1 MIIYGK
7 ARAAGLPFAERA
19 MARAAG
25 LPFVAYAIARAPGL
39 PFAACAMARAAG
51 LLFVAYAIARAPG
64 LPFLTSGNAITIA
77 RGMGTLIRQRD
88 ACQFSGAGEIPP
100 RNYVTTLLAIL
111 VRRKGQVLLPF
122 LSHYRSLHL
131 ALLIDLPPYS
141 KDRHPPSNGLW
152 QPAKNP

>member
-1 MIIYGK
+1 MYGK
-7 ARAAGLPFAERA
+7 AKAASLPFAERA

-25 LPFVAYAIARAPGL
+25 LPFIAYAIAK
-39 PFAACAMARAAG
+39 
-51 LLFVAYAIARAPG
+51 APG

-77 RGMGTLIRQRD
+77 RGM
-88 ACQFSGAGEIPP
+88 A

-141 KDRHPPSNGLW
+141 KDRYPLSNGL
-152 QPAKNP
+152 